1 MKKLLVI
8 GLCLV
13 TVYFMAAPHVVDE
26 SRVEPAMWE
35 IVGNE
40 ELEAEYKK
48 SHPFLDDLHFWPVE
62 KPGLVTEFG
71 YSPIWDVLAVRIVTE
86 DGGEETRYYDC
97 RDDAFLADGLK
108 ETDDPDRYFTAF
120 ADGYLKVENFDLSE
134 ELLRYFTF
142 QGAE

>member
-1 MKKLLVI
+1 
-8 GLCLV
+8 
-13 TVYFMAAPHVVDE
+13 MAAPHVVDE

-108 ETDDPDRYFTAF
+108 ETDDPDWYYTTFV
-120 ADGYLKVENFDLSE
+120 DGYLKEMEVEDSDLSE
-134 ELLRYFTF
+134 ELLRYITF
-142 QGAE
+142 QEAE